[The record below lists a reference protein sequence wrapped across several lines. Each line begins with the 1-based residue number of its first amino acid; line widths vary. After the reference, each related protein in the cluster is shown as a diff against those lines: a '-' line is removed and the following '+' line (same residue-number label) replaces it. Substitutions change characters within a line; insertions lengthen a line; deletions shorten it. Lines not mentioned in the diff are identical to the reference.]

1 MSVILILGQC
11 HDQVEEQ
18 MLHSLVDNR
27 LSKVEFQEIQLDR
40 NE

>member
-18 MLHSLVDNR
+18 MLHSLVGNR
-27 LSKVEFQEIQLDR
+27 QSKVEFQEIQHDR

>member
-18 MLHSLVDNR
+18 MLHSLVGNR

-40 NE
+40 KE